1 MSSQTLAI
9 TGAEHLDSYRI
20 KLHFD
25 DGVEQ
30 VVDFQPFL
38 ANSGHPALR
47 AYLDPPCFRE
57 FRIEFGDLV
66 WGDYELCFP
75 ISDLRS
81 SSVFPRNVAIDLLI
95 HNEKR

>member
-30 VVDFQPFL
+30 VVDSQPFL
-38 ANSGHPALR
+38 VSCGHPALR
-47 AYLDPPCFRE
+47 AYLDPQHF
-57 FRIEFGDLV
+57 DV
-66 WGDYELCFP
+66 
-75 ISDLRS
+75 
-81 SSVFPRNVAIDLLI
+81 LI